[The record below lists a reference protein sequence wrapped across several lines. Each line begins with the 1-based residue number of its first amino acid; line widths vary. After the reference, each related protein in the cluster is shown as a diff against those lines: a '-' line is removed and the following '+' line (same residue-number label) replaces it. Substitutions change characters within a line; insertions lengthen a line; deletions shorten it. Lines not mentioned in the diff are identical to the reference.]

1 MATRYFSLDEANA
14 LIPQIRVQLGIAL
27 QLHKSL
33 RRLVED
39 INDAGYDVDWATLH
53 GEVDL
58 DDEAEPKDLRN
69 LEKARGLYAMLRD
82 AVDTIEDAGPEVK
95 GVVDGLVDFPTWKD
109 GALTSAVLIV
119 SNAPEGNPGLIAD
132 GNARVLAALL
142 NAPELPPV
150 LNVAAPGAIEMG
162 ALLDAAGCEYR
173 LRPAPQEAIARVE
186 LDVSL
191 LTALLPE
198 GLLGAADAAAM
209 VREWSSFEPGLF

>member
-109 GALTSAVLIV
+109 GEKEVVLCWKLGEPTIAYYHGAREGFAGRRPLGKHDFVATQLESSAQTK
-119 SNAPEGNPGLIAD
+119 A
-132 GNARVLAALL
+132 
-142 NAPELPPV
+142 
-150 LNVAAPGAIEMG
+150 
-162 ALLDAAGCEYR
+162 
-173 LRPAPQEAIARVE
+173 
-186 LDVSL
+186 
-191 LTALLPE
+191 
-198 GLLGAADAAAM
+198 
-209 VREWSSFEPGLF
+209 